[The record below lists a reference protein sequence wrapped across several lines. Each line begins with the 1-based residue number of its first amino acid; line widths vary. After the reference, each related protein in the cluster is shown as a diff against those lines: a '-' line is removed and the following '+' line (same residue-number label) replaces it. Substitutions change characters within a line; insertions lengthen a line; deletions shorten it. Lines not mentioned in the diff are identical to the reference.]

1 MTEYV
6 RGLVV
11 RSRAGHDKGDFLAVL
26 QAEDGWALVG
36 DGKGRPL
43 EKPKRKKQMHL
54 APTGVILSEEQ
65 METNR
70 KLRNALRPFREK
82 G

>member
-26 QAEDGWALVG
+26 QVEDGWALVG

-43 EKPKRKKQMHL
+43 ERHAQSGRAGYH
-54 APTGVILSEEQ
+54 TG
-65 METNR
+65 N
-70 KLRNALRPFREK
+70 
-82 G
+82 

>member
-11 RSRAGHDKGDFLAVL
+11 RSRAGRDKGDFLAVL

-43 EKPKRKKQMHL
+43 ETVERCVCIWPQQ
-54 APTGVILSEEQ
+54 E
-65 METNR
+65 
-70 KLRNALRPFREK
+70 
-82 G
+82 